1 MAPVPQR
8 TADEDRETGLRALPH
23 QPGAQAAP
31 DDELILRQIH
41 ETVRRVAAA
50 TLRGTTGHDALAS
63 AEDIAQETLIT
74 LHQRGLPGPGV
85 NPVAWALGIARLKCK
100 EALRRSR
107 RVVAQQPLPE
117 AEFRASEHA
126 DDQVVGLMHYVWLL
140 DHLAPLDR
148 MIVSW
153 RQAGYSSREI
163 AQELQQ
169 VGWPEMTANNV
180 DQRFYRALRRL
191 RQRVFEDD
199 QGRGVDNR
207 GENA

>member
-1 MAPVPQR
+1 MPR
-8 TADEDRETGLRALPH
+8 RSADEDGDIGLRALPL
-23 QPGAQAAP
+23 QPGAQSAP

-50 TLRGTTGHDALAS
+50 TLRGTTDRDALVS
-63 AEDIAQETLIT
+63 AEDIAQETLVT

-107 RVVAQQPLPE
+107 RAAVHRPLPDME
-117 AEFRASEHA
+117 PASDHA
-126 DDQVVGLMHYVWLL
+126 DDHVVGLMHYVWLL
-140 DHLAPLDR
+140 DHLTPLDR

-163 AQELQQ
+163 AQELQR

-180 DQRFYRALRRL
+180 DQRFYRALRTL
-191 RQRVFEDD
+191 RQRLFQDSQE
-199 QGRGVDNR
+199 
-207 GENA
+207 GEVERQKGNA